1 MLDMKEKMILI
12 AFCMTIM
19 FCMSAC
25 SGNTINSGD
34 NQNAVTEIST
44 SENVETE
51 SSEEN
56 VMSDESAMYQLAEK
70 DESVDDEAI
79 GDSTMI
85 MKIGDTE
92 VNVEWEDNQA
102 VEALRDMAK
111 DGDITIQMSMY
122 GVFEQVGSIGQS
134 LPRDDK
140 QTTTSSGDI
149 VLYSGNQMVVF
160 YGSNSWSYTRL
171 GHISDKDEAEMADLL
186 SNCDVTITISSE

>member
-1 MLDMKEKMILI
+1 MKEKMILI

-19 FCMSAC
+19 FSMSAC
-25 SGNTINSGD
+25 SENTINSGD

-56 VMSDESAMYQLAEK
+56 VMSEGTAMYQLAEK
-70 DESVDDEAI
+70 DESADDEAI

-85 MKIGDTE
+85 MMIDGTK

-102 VEALRDMAK
+102 VERLRDMAE

-122 GVFEQVGSIGQS
+122 GGFEQVGSIGQS

-140 QTTTSSGDI
+140 QTTTTSGDI

-171 GHISDKDEAEMADLL
+171 GHISDKDEAEKADLL
-186 SNCDVTITISSE
+186 SQGDVTITISIE

>member
-1 MLDMKEKMILI
+1 MKKRLITMALSVFMIL
-12 AFCMTIM
+12 
-19 FCMSAC
+19 CMSAC

-34 NQNAVTEIST
+34 NQNVVTEIST

-56 VMSDESAMYQLAEK
+56 DEPE
-70 DESVDDEAI
+70 
-79 GDSTMI
+79 GDATMI
-85 MKIGDTE
+85 MKIDDTK

-111 DGDITIQMSMY
+111 DGDIIIQMSMY
-122 GVFEQVGSIGQS
+122 GGFEQVGSIGQS

-186 SNCDVTITISSE
+186 SNGDVTITISMGITGF